1 MSLQQVG
8 SKVLFRIMCLN
19 RNSKDENILTCLVPN
34 LHHFVQEIDGL
45 IDAGRP
51 GNLLQYIERHG
62 WFVVLKRPFNQH
74 YIGSICNMILAVDF
88 NKEVYSCIIHW
99 NFKLSSRS
107 IRIVVECSKRKLVIV
122 TYWSQNHFAVAHT
135 PFLRCFQISLIW
147 GKITTFWQCLGL
159 IMIFFIQYLA
169 NSKYFTNFPVFGMKM
184 SKW

>member
-62 WFVVLKRPFNQH
+62 RFVVLKRPFNQH
-74 YIGSICNMILAVDF
+74 YIGSIICNMILDVDF
-88 NKEVYSCIIHW
+88 NKEPYSCIIHW

-107 IRIVVECSKRKLVIV
+107 IRIVVECSKRKLVIG
-122 TYWSQNHFAVAHT
+122 YIMEPKSFCCRAH
-135 PFLRCFQISLIW
+135 PFPRDVFKFSNCSIS
-147 GKITTFWQCLGL
+147 
-159 IMIFFIQYLA
+159 
-169 NSKYFTNFPVFGMKM
+169 
-184 SKW
+184 